1 MQEYEEMLQQK
12 MAARHSPGVHE
23 RMKRSIVGIAG
34 LGGLG
39 SNIAAMLA
47 RMGVGHLVLADFDV
61 VEPGNLNRQN
71 YFVSQLGKYKTEATA
86 EQLLQINP
94 FITVEFHTV
103 RVDEQNAASLFGG
116 CDVVCEAFD
125 NPESKAMLVSTL
137 LGECTGVKLVCGS
150 GMAGIGSSNE
160 ILTRRRMSRLYVCG
174 DGLSEAATGIMAPR
188 VIICAG
194 HQANM
199 AVRLLMGVEEA

>member
-1 MQEYEEMLQQK
+1 MYKENLEQQ
-12 MAARHSPGVHE
+12 MMARHCAGVYE
-23 RMKRSIVGIAG
+23 KMKDACVGIAG

-47 RMGVGHLVLADFDV
+47 RMGVGHMVLADFDV

-86 EQLLQINP
+86 EQLAWINP
-94 FITVEFHTV
+94 FINVKTHTIRVEEENV
-103 RVDEQNAASLFGG
+103 AALFGE
-116 CDVVCEAFD
+116 CQVVCEAFD

-137 LGECTGVKLVCGS
+137 LAECPGIKLVCGS
-150 GMAGIGSSNE
+150 GMAGICSANE
-160 ILTRRRMSRLYVCG
+160 IITRRRMSRLYVCG
-174 DGLSEAATGIMAPR
+174 DERTDAEVGIMAPR
-188 VIICAG
+188 VMICAG

-199 AVRLLMGVEEA
+199 TVRLLMGENEA